1 MNELEK
7 EYRYIIN
14 DKIIKNI
21 RKISTVKEK
30 EQYQIDLTFGYAGFE
45 SLYKF
50 GYICRIRKKGEKQWL
65 EVKRMQKDDS
75 FIETK
80 IHIDKLKDGIDFF
93 YAIGMKPYMYMIR
106 KREILKYNNLKIFID
121 DVDLLGKFVEIE
133 FQDEANK
140 NNIDSFLKMVEI
152 DSEKMPLYGDIINE
166 KLKKDNNF
174 KREFDKRLKE
184 ILENKI

>member
-1 MNELEK
+1 MKELEK
-7 EYRYIIN
+7 EYRYSVN
-14 DKIIKNI
+14 NKIIENI
-21 RKISTVKEK
+21 RKISKVIEK
-30 EQYQIDLTFGYAGFE
+30 EQYQIDLTFGYDGFE

-65 EVKRMQKDDS
+65 EVKRMQDDSS

-80 IHIDKLKDGIDFF
+80 IYIDKLKDGIDLF

-106 KREILKYNNLKIFID
+106 KREIFKYNNLKIFID

-133 FQDEANK
+133 FQDETNK
-140 NNIDSFLKMVEI
+140 ENIDNFLKIVGI
-152 DSEKMPLYGDIINE
+152 YSEKMPLYGDIINE
-166 KLKKDNNF
+166 KLKNDNNF
-174 KREFDKRLKE
+174 KKKFDNKLKE